1 LAATAKQVEILKRC
15 GRPVAHLRAQL
26 KRKRL
31 GLIFGA
37 GVSKDIGFPNWTDL
51 VDKLAA
57 HPSVQG
63 IEQLKRYRSEKS
75 PAFVLTRSLAS
86 VTQLLFGIYRL
97 REIERREL
105 SAPLTYYD
113 EQVIKTAW
121 LRLIHSELYSG
132 LTAEERKK
140 KTKSHPYLASFL
152 DIIKRSPITVNYNF
166 DDTLERMLLLARDD
180 VEREITRGYEVA
192 DKPNSQFQKENSVI
206 YHPNGF
212 LPSIFEDGTSADVI
226 FSDEAFQDQLLS
238 AATGKYVHL
247 SNHLFRNTCL
257 LIGLSLEDPTLQ
269 SLLRQNSLANPGN
282 VHYVVHF
289 IPDFSTA
296 DEEAMRTLFRQNFSS
311 YGLYTIFLDSAGIK
325 FLADIVA
332 MADEPFHLNYARHVS
347 KLVYYLV
354 GSVGSGKST
363 AASNFRSL
371 ITYDEWIDERKPEL
385 AKAEEDVD
393 PEAIPDINR
402 WISEQFRKKNYAL
415 QSSQEGIH
423 LVDRAPLDPLTFSDP
438 AERPAKA
445 AALLD
450 QITDGGTREICKGHI
465 IHLDCGIEEIR
476 IRNSLKHKYWTD
488 PQYQQLIDRIDEI
501 YGTMDRTTICTRGR
515 DATSVAREIAK
526 VIFLNEYRPVDLEGA
541 LNKIKADSHVV

>member
-1 LAATAKQVEILKRC
+1 MAATAKQIEILKRC

-37 GVSKDIGFPNWTDL
+37 GVSKDIGFPNWTEL
-51 VDKLAA
+51 VDRLAA
-57 HPSVQG
+57 HPEVKG
-63 IEQLKRYRSEKS
+63 VEQLKRYRLENS

-97 REIERREL
+97 NKIETQKL
-105 SAPLTYYD
+105 STPLTFFA
-113 EQVIKTAW
+113 EQTIKTDW
-121 LRLIHSELYSG
+121 LRLIHHELYSG
-132 LTAEERKK
+132 LTTEERLKK
-140 KTKSHPYLASFL
+140 IKNHPYLSSFL
-152 DIIKRSPITVNYNF
+152 EIIKRSPITVNYNF
-166 DDTLERMLLLARDD
+166 DDTLERMLLLARND
-180 VEREITRGYEVA
+180 VERESTRGYEVA
-192 DKPNSQFQKENSVI
+192 DKPNSQFQKDNSVV

-212 LPSIFEDGTSADVI
+212 LPSTFEDGTSADVI

-269 SLLRQNSLANPGN
+269 SLLRQNSIANPGN
-282 VHYVVHF
+282 IHYVVHF
-289 IPDFSTA
+289 VPDFGAA
-296 DEEAMRTLFRQNFSS
+296 DSEAMKTLFRQNFSS

-325 FLADIVA
+325 FLATIIA
-332 MADEPFHLNYARHVS
+332 MEDEPFHLNYAQHVQ

-363 AASNFRSL
+363 AASNFRNL

-393 PEAIPDINR
+393 PSAIPDINR
-402 WISEQFRKKNYAL
+402 WIAEQFRKKNYAL
-415 QSSQEGIH
+415 QSSKEGIH
-423 LVDRAPLDPLTFSDP
+423 LVDRAPLDPLTFSAP
-438 AERPAKA
+438 EERPTKS
-445 AALLD
+445 AALLE
-450 QITDGGTREICKGHI
+450 QITDNGTREICKGHI
-465 IHLDCGIEEIR
+465 IHLECGMEEIR

-488 PQYQQLIDRIDEI
+488 SQYQQLLVRIDEV
-501 YGTMDRTTICTRGR
+501 YGPMVRTTICTRGR
-515 DATSVAREIAK
+515 DATAVAREIAK
-526 VIFLNEYRPVDLEGA
+526 VIFLDDYRPVDLEDTLKQVQAGTYA
-541 LNKIKADSHVV
+541 V